1 VRTLAGKK
9 ALKKVKR
16 KRHTP
21 EQIIRTLRDA
31 QGDLAAGLEI
41 GQICQ
46 KLGVCEAILK
56 EVVEGNR

>member
-1 VRTLAGKK
+1 LAGKK

-21 EQIIRTLRDA
+21 EQIIR
-31 QGDLAAGLEI
+31 
-41 GQICQ
+41 ICQ